1 MKFDGTGSNP
11 EAVIPSIL
19 IVDDIQA
26 NLSALAALLEGIGCH
41 VVLANSGNEALRQL
55 LRLEFAV
62 VLLDVQMPN
71 MDGYEVAEHARQ
83 NPDTKDVPII
93 FLTAKSM
100 TEDKME
106 GFLLGGD
113 DYVTKPYSFEEL
125 KMRIEVFLRRR
136 KIIEEAPKEAL
147 TLGKYHFDY
156 PNLDLSINGT
166 TKGLTQ
172 READI
177 LYYLATKPNQVI
189 RRSDILEDIW
199 GKDDYF
205 YGRSLDVF
213 ISRLRKYLSED
224 PEISIENVHS
234 VGFKLNVG

>member
-1 MKFDGTGSNP
+1 MK
-11 EAVIPSIL
+11 ARIL
-19 IVDDIQA
+19 YVEDDES
-26 NLSALAALLEGIGCH
+26 LSFITKDQLELEDYTVTHCVNGKD
-41 VVLANSGNEALRQL
+41 AWTMFKKNEYDLC
-55 LRLEFAV
+55 
-62 VLLDVQMPN
+62 LLDVMLPQL
-71 MDGYEVAEHARQ
+71 DGFELAR
-83 NPDTKDVPII
+83 KIRGVSKHIPIL

-100 TEDKME
+100 QEDKME

-113 DYVTKPYSFEEL
+113 DYVTKPYSFDEL

-136 KIIEEAPKEAL
+136 KIIQEAPKEAL
-147 TLGKYHFDY
+147 RIGKYAFDY
-156 PNLDLSINGT
+156 ANLDLSTNGH

-177 LYYLATKPNQVI
+177 LYYLAKRPNQVI

-224 PEISIENVHS
+224 PSLSIENVHS
-234 VGFKLNVG
+234 VGFKLSIPDK

>member
-1 MKFDGTGSNP
+1 MKAKILYVEDDDSLSFITKDQLEMESYDVTHSANGKDAWSIFKKGEFD
-11 EAVIPSIL
+11 L
-19 IVDDIQA
+19 
-26 NLSALAALLEGIGCH
+26 C
-41 VVLANSGNEALRQL
+41 
-55 LRLEFAV
+55 
-62 VLLDVQMPN
+62 LLDVMLPQ
-71 MDGYEVAEHARQ
+71 MDGFELAKKIRAVSKH
-83 NPDTKDVPII
+83 VPII

-100 TEDKME
+100 VEDKME

-136 KIIEEAPKEAL
+136 KIIEEAPKEAIVI
-147 TLGKYHFDY
+147 GKYNFDY
-156 PNLDLSINGT
+156 ANLDLSINGT
-166 TKGLTQ
+166 SKGLTQ

-177 LYYLATKPNQVI
+177 LYYLAARPNQVI

-213 ISRLRKYLSED
+213 ISRLRKYLNED
-224 PEISIENVHS
+224 PDITIENVHS
-234 VGFKLNVG
+234 VGFKLNFPDGKIVE

>member
-1 MKFDGTGSNP
+1 MKAKILYVEDDESLSFITKDQLEMEGYNVTHINNGKDGWSAFKKSDFD
-11 EAVIPSIL
+11 L
-19 IVDDIQA
+19 
-26 NLSALAALLEGIGCH
+26 C
-41 VVLANSGNEALRQL
+41 
-55 LRLEFAV
+55 
-62 VLLDVQMPN
+62 LLDVMLPQ
-71 MDGYEVAEHARQ
+71 MDGFELAKKIRGVSKHI
-83 NPDTKDVPII
+83 PII

-100 TEDKME
+100 QEDKME

-125 KMRIEVFLRRR
+125 KMRIEVFLRRK
-136 KIIEEAPKEAL
+136 KIIEEAPKESL
-147 TLGKYHFDY
+147 QIGKFSFDY
-156 PNLDLSINGT
+156 SNLDLSANGNS
-166 TKGLTQ
+166 KGLTQ

-177 LYYLATKPNQVI
+177 LYYLAKRPNQVI

-224 PEISIENVHS
+224 PSLSIENVHS
-234 VGFKLNVG
+234 VGFKLNVPS

>member
-1 MKFDGTGSNP
+1 MKP
-11 EAVIPSIL
+11 RIL
-19 IVDDIQA
+19 YVEDDES
-26 NLSALAALLEGIGCH
+26 LSFITKDQLELEGFNVTH
-41 VVLANSGNEALRQL
+41 SANGKDAWSAFRKG
-55 LRLEFAV
+55 EFDLC
-62 VLLDVQMPN
+62 LLDVMLPQ
-71 MDGYEVAEHARQ
+71 MDGFELAKKIRSVSRH
-83 NPDTKDVPII
+83 VPII

-100 TEDKME
+100 QEDKME

-125 KMRIEVFLRRR
+125 KFRINVFLRRR
-136 KIIEEAPKEAL
+136 KIMEEAPKEAIGVGNYL
-147 TLGKYHFDY
+147 FDY
-156 PNLDLSINGT
+156 PNLNISLDSNT
-166 TKGLTQ
+166 RGLTQ

-177 LYYLATKPNQVI
+177 LYYLATRPNQVI

-224 PEISIENVHS
+224 PSISIENVHS
-234 VGFKLNVG
+234 VGFKLNIPERPSV

>member
-1 MKFDGTGSNP
+1 MKARILYVEDDESLSFITKDQLEMENYSVTHCANGKDGWAMFKKNEFD
-11 EAVIPSIL
+11 L
-19 IVDDIQA
+19 
-26 NLSALAALLEGIGCH
+26 C
-41 VVLANSGNEALRQL
+41 
-55 LRLEFAV
+55 
-62 VLLDVQMPN
+62 LLDVMLPQL
-71 MDGYEVAEHARQ
+71 DGFELAR
-83 NPDTKDVPII
+83 KIRGVSKHVPII

-100 TEDKME
+100 QEDKME

-125 KMRIEVFLRRR
+125 KMRIDVFLRRR

-147 TLGKYHFDY
+147 KIGKYAFDY
-156 PNLDLSINGT
+156 ANLDLSTNSHS
-166 TKGLTQ
+166 KGLTQ

-177 LYYLATKPNQVI
+177 LYYLAKRPNQVI

-224 PEISIENVHS
+224 ASLSIENVHS
-234 VGFKLNVG
+234 VGFKLTVPEKS

>member
-1 MKFDGTGSNP
+1 MKAKILYVEDDESLSFITKDQLEMEGYNITHINNGKDGWSAFKKSDFD
-11 EAVIPSIL
+11 L
-19 IVDDIQA
+19 
-26 NLSALAALLEGIGCH
+26 C
-41 VVLANSGNEALRQL
+41 
-55 LRLEFAV
+55 
-62 VLLDVQMPN
+62 LLDVMLPQ
-71 MDGYEVAEHARQ
+71 MDGFELAKKIRGVSKHI
-83 NPDTKDVPII
+83 PII

-100 TEDKME
+100 QEDKME

-125 KMRIEVFLRRR
+125 KMRIEVFLRRK
-136 KIIEEAPKEAL
+136 KIIEEAPKESL
-147 TLGKYHFDY
+147 QIGKFSFDY
-156 PNLDLSINGT
+156 SNLDLSANGNS
-166 TKGLTQ
+166 KGLTQ

-177 LYYLATKPNQVI
+177 LYYLAKRPNQVI

-224 PEISIENVHS
+224 PSLSIENVHS
-234 VGFKLNVG
+234 VGFKLNVPS

>member
-1 MKFDGTGSNP
+1 MKAKILYVEDDESLSFITKDQLEMESYAVTHCINGKDGWAAFKKSDFD
-11 EAVIPSIL
+11 L
-19 IVDDIQA
+19 
-26 NLSALAALLEGIGCH
+26 C
-41 VVLANSGNEALRQL
+41 
-55 LRLEFAV
+55 
-62 VLLDVQMPN
+62 LLDVMLPQ
-71 MDGYEVAEHARQ
+71 MDGFELAR
-83 NPDTKDVPII
+83 KIRGVSKHIPII

-100 TEDKME
+100 QEDKME

-125 KMRIEVFLRRR
+125 KMRIEVFLRRK

-147 TLGKYHFDY
+147 DIGKFSFDY
-156 PNLDLSINGT
+156 SNLDLSINGAS
-166 TKGLTQ
+166 KGLTQ

-177 LYYLATKPNQVI
+177 LYYLAKRPNQVI

-213 ISRLRKYLSED
+213 ISRLRKYLSDD
-224 PEISIENVHS
+224 PELSIENVHS
-234 VGFKLNVG
+234 VGFKLNIP

>member
-1 MKFDGTGSNP
+1 MKAKILYVEDDESLSFITKDQLEMESYDVTHAVNGKDGW
-11 EAVIPSIL
+11 AMFKK
-19 IVDDIQA
+19 
-26 NLSALAALLEGIGCH
+26 
-41 VVLANSGNEALRQL
+41 NEYDLC
-55 LRLEFAV
+55 
-62 VLLDVQMPN
+62 LLDVMLPQ
-71 MDGYEVAEHARQ
+71 MDGFELAKKIRGVSKH
-83 NPDTKDVPII
+83 VPII

-100 TEDKME
+100 QEDKME

-125 KMRIEVFLRRR
+125 KMRIDVFLRRR

-147 TLGKYHFDY
+147 TIGQYTFDY
-156 PNLDLSINGT
+156 ANLDLSINGQS
-166 TKGLTQ
+166 KGLTQ

-177 LYYLATKPNQVI
+177 LYYLAKRPNQVI

-213 ISRLRKYLSED
+213 ISRLRKYLTED
-224 PEISIENVHS
+224 QSLSIENVHS
-234 VGFKLNVG
+234 VGFKLNVPAGN

>member
-1 MKFDGTGSNP
+1 MKAKILYVEDDESLSFITKDQLELASYMVTHCTNGK
-11 EAVIPSIL
+11 EAW
-19 IVDDIQA
+19 
-26 NLSALAALLEGIGCH
+26 AAFKKGEYDLC
-41 VVLANSGNEALRQL
+41 
-55 LRLEFAV
+55 
-62 VLLDVQMPN
+62 LLDVMLPQ
-71 MDGYEVAEHARQ
+71 MDGFELARNIREVSRHI
-83 NPDTKDVPII
+83 PII

-100 TEDKME
+100 PEDKME

-125 KMRIEVFLRRR
+125 NLRIEVFLRRR
-136 KIIEEAPKEAL
+136 KIVEEARKESVS
-147 TLGKYHFDY
+147 LGRFEFDY
-156 PNLDLSINGT
+156 PNLNLRTADGE
-166 TKGLTQ
+166 KGLTQ

-177 LYYLATKPNQVI
+177 LYYLATRQNQVV

-224 PEISIENVHS
+224 PELSIENVHS
-234 VGFKLNVG
+234 VGFKLNVPEAG

>member
-1 MKFDGTGSNP
+1 MKAKILYVEDDESLSFITKDQLEMEGYQVTHAVNGKDAWAIFKKNEFD
-11 EAVIPSIL
+11 L
-19 IVDDIQA
+19 
-26 NLSALAALLEGIGCH
+26 C
-41 VVLANSGNEALRQL
+41 
-55 LRLEFAV
+55 
-62 VLLDVQMPN
+62 LLDVMLPQL
-71 MDGYEVAEHARQ
+71 DGFELAR
-83 NPDTKDVPII
+83 KIRGVSKHIPII

-100 TEDKME
+100 QEDKME

-125 KMRIEVFLRRR
+125 KMRIEVFLRRK
-136 KIIEEAPKEAL
+136 KIIEEAPKESL
-147 TLGKYHFDY
+147 QIGKFSFDY
-156 PNLDLSINGT
+156 SNLDLSSNGAS
-166 TKGLTQ
+166 KGLTQ

-177 LYYLATKPNQVI
+177 LYYLAKRPNQVI

-224 PEISIENVHS
+224 PSLSIENVHS
-234 VGFKLNVG
+234 VGFKLNIP

>member
-1 MKFDGTGSNP
+1 MKAKILYVEDDESLSFITKDQLEMESYAVTHCNNGKDGWAAFKKSDFD
-11 EAVIPSIL
+11 L
-19 IVDDIQA
+19 
-26 NLSALAALLEGIGCH
+26 C
-41 VVLANSGNEALRQL
+41 
-55 LRLEFAV
+55 
-62 VLLDVQMPN
+62 LLDVMLPQ
-71 MDGYEVAEHARQ
+71 MDGFELAR
-83 NPDTKDVPII
+83 KIRGVSKHVPII

-100 TEDKME
+100 QEDKME

-125 KMRIEVFLRRR
+125 KMRIEVFLRRK

-147 TLGKYHFDY
+147 EIGKFSFDY
-156 PNLDLSINGT
+156 SNLDLSINGT
-166 TKGLTQ
+166 SKGLTQ

-177 LYYLATKPNQVI
+177 LYYLAKRPNQVI

-213 ISRLRKYLSED
+213 ISRLRKYLSDD
-224 PEISIENVHS
+224 PALSIENVHS
-234 VGFKLNVG
+234 VGFKLNIP

>member
-1 MKFDGTGSNP
+1 MKAKILYVEDDESLSFITKDQLEMEGYSVTHCVNGKDGWSVFRKSEFD
-11 EAVIPSIL
+11 L
-19 IVDDIQA
+19 
-26 NLSALAALLEGIGCH
+26 C
-41 VVLANSGNEALRQL
+41 
-55 LRLEFAV
+55 
-62 VLLDVQMPN
+62 LLDVMLPQ
-71 MDGYEVAEHARQ
+71 MDGFELAR
-83 NPDTKDVPII
+83 KIRGVSKHIPII

-100 TEDKME
+100 QEDKME

-125 KMRIEVFLRRR
+125 KMRIEVFLRRK

-147 TLGKYHFDY
+147 KIGKFSFDY
-156 PNLDLSINGT
+156 SNLDLGLDGLS
-166 TKGLTQ
+166 KGLTQ

-177 LYYLATKPNQVI
+177 LYYLAKRPNQVI

-213 ISRLRKYLSED
+213 ISRLRKYLNDD
-224 PEISIENVHS
+224 PSLSIENVHS
-234 VGFKLNVG
+234 VGFKLNIP

>member
-1 MKFDGTGSNP
+1 MK
-11 EAVIPSIL
+11 
-19 IVDDIQA
+19 A
-26 NLSALAALLEGIGCH
+26 NLLYVEDDESLSFITKDQLEMEDY
-41 VVLANSGNEALRQL
+41 VVTHSTNGYDAWQAFKKGEYDLC
-55 LRLEFAV
+55 
-62 VLLDVQMPN
+62 LLDVQLPQ
-71 MDGYEVAEHARQ
+71 MDGFELAR
-83 NPDTKDVPII
+83 KIRGVSRHVPII

-100 TEDKME
+100 QEDKME

-147 TLGKYHFDY
+147 NIGTYQFDY
-156 PNLDLSINGT
+156 VNLDLSVNGQS
-166 TKGLTQ
+166 KVLTQ

-177 LYYLATKPNQVI
+177 LYYLAIRPNQVI

-213 ISRLRKYLSED
+213 ISRLRKYLSSD
-224 PEISIENVHS
+224 PEVSIENIHS
-234 VGFKLNVG
+234 VGFRLNTHSESSDPS

>member
-1 MKFDGTGSNP
+1 MKARILYVEDDESLSFITKDQLEMESYDVTHAINGKDGW
-11 EAVIPSIL
+11 AMFKK
-19 IVDDIQA
+19 
-26 NLSALAALLEGIGCH
+26 
-41 VVLANSGNEALRQL
+41 NEYDLC
-55 LRLEFAV
+55 
-62 VLLDVQMPN
+62 LLDVMLPQ
-71 MDGYEVAEHARQ
+71 MDGFELAKKIRGVSKH
-83 NPDTKDVPII
+83 VPII

-100 TEDKME
+100 QEDKME

-136 KIIEEAPKEAL
+136 KIIDEAPKEAV
-147 TLGKYHFDY
+147 TIGNYSFDY
-156 PNLDLSINGT
+156 ANLDLSINGQS
-166 TKGLTQ
+166 KGLTQ

-177 LYYLATKPNQVI
+177 LYYLAKRPNQVI

-213 ISRLRKYLSED
+213 ISRLRKYLTED
-224 PEISIENVHS
+224 QALSIENVHS
-234 VGFKLNVG
+234 VGFKLNVPAVN

>member
-1 MKFDGTGSNP
+1 MKPRVLYVEDDESLSFITKDQLEMEGYDVTHSANGKEAWSAFRKGEFD
-11 EAVIPSIL
+11 L
-19 IVDDIQA
+19 
-26 NLSALAALLEGIGCH
+26 C
-41 VVLANSGNEALRQL
+41 
-55 LRLEFAV
+55 
-62 VLLDVQMPN
+62 LLDVMLPQ
-71 MDGYEVAEHARQ
+71 MDGFELAKKIRSVSKH
-83 NPDTKDVPII
+83 VPII

-100 TEDKME
+100 QEDKME

-125 KMRIEVFLRRR
+125 KFRINVFLRRR
-136 KIIEEAPKEAL
+136 KIMEEAPKEAISVGNYL
-147 TLGKYHFDY
+147 FDY
-156 PNLDLSINGT
+156 PNLNLSINGT
-166 TKGLTQ
+166 TRGLTQ

-177 LYYLATKPNQVI
+177 LYYLASRPNIVI

-224 PEISIENVHS
+224 SNITIENVHS
-234 VGFKLNVG
+234 VGFKLNVPDKPSE